1 MCGGLLPAIQK
12 RGEDMAKDIEVYTLK
27 EIEELLQVTRRTIY
41 NWIKGG
47 KLKAFRIGKEWR
59 VTKEA
64 LEEFTQTGTDNL

>member
-1 MCGGLLPAIQK
+1 
-12 RGEDMAKDIEVYTLK
+12 MAKDIEVYTLK
-27 EIEELLQVTRRTIY
+27 EIEELLQVTRRTLY

-64 LEEFTQTGTDNL
+64 LEAFTQTGTAGEK